1 MASQERSSGEGDK
14 QPQRR
19 FTMAELK
26 HQAVEYYRN
35 NEVPQRLEEVLN
47 TMFYQRPADFYGYLV
62 RFRPVYRSLGSMP
75 DTSQQQ
81 LIIVIVIFQA
91 NYFSGLSKPPVICR
105 LVGKK
110 VLDGIGRPTLEVEV
124 SCRIREREKR
134 VCSSLISS
142 HAEMLENASPEAFD
156 ADEKERYES
165 VNTAVEWVN
174 ESFNEM
180 FRGLQPTDQFN
191 IDKLLGEYFSKKAEE
206 DKRKR
211 EAEKDKETQEA
222 ALPVF
227 QPPPATTASG
237 KKKATKPGKKA
248 SVMEK
253 PILPAEPTEPIVKGS
268 MAVGCVSLAL
278 AKTAAII
285 REIPL
290 YLHVALLK
298 PNQEMP
304 KELAVPLP
312 MITVLSCGKSSP
324 GKLNLMKEVMLIPPA
339 WLTIKQVLHVPPT
352 LDLNIH
358 NIEKYLAPVQPPSSM
373 GEGKK
378 PASRDAAKKAPPPV
392 LKKMSHLGCHVIGSE
407 SLEHPLTLIQSACAN
422 LSLQLGIDM
431 YLGLNCAAHELM
443 DYSKGKYEVLLG
455 TYKTADEMVDVY
467 LELTNKFPSIIT
479 FIDPLRKEDKQQWI
493 ILRNTLGSKCYLI
506 AEDCCRNVSKLLED
520 ESMST
525 PKCRGL
531 VLKHTNETKISD
543 LVQMTQLSDDG
554 ESTDDSLVDLAV
566 GLGTKFIK
574 LGGLSRGE
582 RVTKYNRLLAIE
594 EELGKN
600 GRLCEREE
608 HEFLDFTEEEE
619 EEEEEEF
626 DYPGFAAGTVHT
638 AV

>member
-1 MASQERSSGEGDK
+1 
-14 QPQRR
+14 
-19 FTMAELK
+19 
-26 HQAVEYYRN
+26 
-35 NEVPQRLEEVLN
+35 
-47 TMFYQRPADFYGYLV
+47 
-62 RFRPVYRSLGSMP
+62 
-75 DTSQQQ
+75 
-81 LIIVIVIFQA
+81 
-91 NYFSGLSKPPVICR
+91 
-105 LVGKK
+105 
-110 VLDGIGRPTLEVEV
+110 
-124 SCRIREREKR
+124 
-134 VCSSLISS
+134 
-142 HAEMLENASPEAFD
+142 MLENASPEAFD

-165 VNTAVEWVN
+165 INTALEWVN

-206 DKRKR
+206 DKTRR

-227 QPPPATTASG
+227 QPQPAAPASG
-237 KKKATKPGKKA
+237 KKKSTKPGKKA

-253 PILPAEPTEPIVKGS
+253 PILPAEPPEPIVKGS

-298 PNQEMP
+298 PSQEMP

-339 WLTIKQVLHVPPT
+339 WLTVKQAMERC
-352 LDLNIH
+352 LDIQKQLMKM
-358 NIEKYLAPVQPPSSM
+358 IEPPVQQPISM
-373 GEGKK
+373 GESKK
-378 PASRDAAKKAPPPV
+378 SASRDAGKKAPPPF
-392 LKKMSHLGCHVIGSE
+392 LKKISHLGCLVIGSE
-407 SLEHPLTLIQSACAN
+407 SLEHPLTLIQLACAN

-443 DYSKGKYEVLLG
+443 DYSKGKYEILLG
-455 TYKTADEMVDVY
+455 THKTADEMVDVY

-493 ILRNTLGSKCYLI
+493 VLRNTLGSKCYLI
-506 AEDCCRNVSKLLED
+506 AEDCCRSVSKLLED
-520 ESMST
+520 EGMST

-531 VLKHTNETKISD
+531 VLKYTNETKISD
-543 LVQMTQLSDDG
+543 LVQATQLSDGRKHIFVLGSPDG

-566 GLGTKFIK
+566 GLGTRFIK

-594 EELGKN
+594 EELCKN

-619 EEEEEEF
+619 EEEEEEP
-626 DYPGFAAGTVHT
+626 DYTDFAAGTVHT